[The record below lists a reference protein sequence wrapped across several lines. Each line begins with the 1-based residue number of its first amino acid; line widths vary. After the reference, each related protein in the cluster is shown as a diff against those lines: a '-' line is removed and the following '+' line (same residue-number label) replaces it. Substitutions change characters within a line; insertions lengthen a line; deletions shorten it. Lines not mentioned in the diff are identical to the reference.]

1 MKALCQTPPRQ
12 AWSFFTEAYDQ
23 ATPDMW
29 TSCAEQDKFYK
40 LEAESYRE
48 FDLEVVS
55 SLLCDNTFDTIPT
68 AECDI
73 CCDIFVKIGDV
84 KSVHCDGCH
93 YTCCQQCLEK
103 SMIMASTIF
112 PTCLRCASPVECDKV
127 VLKHV
132 WTEFSFLEGPFKG
145 PTDRATADRDGGVT
159 ADSRSLASSM
169 SDFTAA
175 PYRGDAGVPHAREG
189 NFTVRSRVLAPPLV
203 LTPTPGLHRW
213 LLGAAGLAVRARRG
227 GVASRLEVCA
237 RQQPASCAAAAD
249 APRAVA
255 IASPDHVMAVCEEAH
270 KRRMLRAGKPYKG
283 KLPVS

>member
-1 MKALCQTPPRQ
+1 
-12 AWSFFTEAYDQ
+12 
-23 ATPDMW
+23 
-29 TSCAEQDKFYK
+29 
-40 LEAESYRE
+40 
-48 FDLEVVS
+48 
-55 SLLCDNTFDTIPT
+55 
-68 AECDI
+68 
-73 CCDIFVKIGDV
+73 
-84 KSVHCDGCH
+84 
-93 YTCCQQCLEK
+93 
-103 SMIMASTIF
+103 
-112 PTCLRCASPVECDKV
+112 
-127 VLKHV
+127 
-132 WTEFSFLEGPFKG
+132 
-145 PTDRATADRDGGVT
+145 
-159 ADSRSLASSM
+159 M

-189 NFTVRSRVLAPPLV
+189 NFTVRSRFLAPPLV